1 MKIGNLV
8 KLKKTGK
15 IGVYVKP
22 LEGYPQEKI
31 IFIEGEERI
40 FFEHELEVIS
50 V

>member
-8 KLKKTGK
+8 KVKKTGK
-15 IGVYVKP
+15 IGIYVGP
-22 LEGYPQEKI
+22 FEGYPQEKI
-31 IFIEGEERI
+31 IFVEGEERL